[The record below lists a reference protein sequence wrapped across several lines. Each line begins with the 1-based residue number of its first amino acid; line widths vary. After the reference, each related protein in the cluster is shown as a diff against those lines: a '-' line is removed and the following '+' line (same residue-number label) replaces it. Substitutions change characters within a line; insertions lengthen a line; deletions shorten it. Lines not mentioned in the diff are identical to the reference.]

1 VLLPPTAKDPKD
13 ASSTS
18 TETGKTRA
26 VFYRPGDLLAQLQVP
41 LSRTLSPETPRPK
54 TMTVPEST
62 RVDSL
67 ALRNLFLA
75 SVQPLKED
83 QSYLV
88 LVEPDK
94 VE

>member
-1 VLLPPTAKDPKD
+1 M
-13 ASSTS
+13 TS
-18 TETGKTRA
+18 FER
-26 VFYRPGDLLAQLQVP
+26 
-41 LSRTLSPETPRPK
+41 S
-54 TMTVPEST
+54 

-75 SVQPLKED
+75 SIEPLKED

-88 LVEPDK
+88 LTEPNK